1 MRLCKTF
8 PRVFPPTV
16 SSQNFVLNLD
26 LELILEPYSSPCST
40 SSSLLTRP
48 VSLILIYMK
57 IFDTSTFMEEYFTC
71 NVWAW
76 PRCLWSQHPSG
87 WKNNISP
94 RCFFWMSDP
103 RTLAAATFHL
113 WAHLSKTTEIFL
125 FTESKIFFQ
134 PQHLGDSV
142 CEVDMPRH
150 LLTIVVDQPDIE
162 ERVDTWLIVCL
173 AQWWQCLTSILLCP
187 RHCRTL
193 TTQVITDNHNFQLNT
208 TLSCHNAEEQTLTI
222 AGADLWPDIIYFLAI
237 IKLFSNVVKK
247 LQHVSL
253 FYHFLAV
260 LNKSQIAIVKTL
272 DYLKYNAIES
282 ELKQIW

>member
-1 MRLCKTF
+1 MYELDH
-8 PRVFPPTV
+8 VV
-16 SSQNFVLNLD
+16 SDHN
-26 LELILEPYSSPCST
+26 I
-40 SSSLLTRP
+40 P
-48 VSLILIYMK
+48 V
-57 IFDTSTFMEEYFTC
+57 
-71 NVWAW
+71 V
-76 PRCLWSQHPSG
+76 G
-87 WKNNISP
+87 
-94 RCFFWMSDP
+94 
-103 RTLAAATFHL
+103 RTIFHL
-113 WAHLSKTTEIFL
+113 AVSFECQIPGLWQQPLFIFEPIFPKQL
-125 FTESKIFFQ
+125 KYFYSQKVKYFFQ

-150 LLTIVVDQPDIE
+150 LLTIIVDHPDVE

-222 AGADLWPDIIYFLAI
+222 AGAVLWPDIIYFLAI

-282 ELKQIW
+282 KLKQIW

>member
-76 PRCLWSQHPSG
+76 PRCLWSQHPSS

-125 FTESKIFFQ
+125 FTERKFFF
-134 PQHLGDSV
+134 PTTAPWRLCLRGRHAPSPPDHYCWSPGCRGVCGHVTDSLPRTVMTVSHLHSLV
-142 CEVDMPRH
+142 
-150 LLTIVVDQPDIE
+150 
-162 ERVDTWLIVCL
+162 
-173 AQWWQCLTSILLCP
+173 S
-187 RHCRTL
+187 
-193 TTQVITDNHNFQLNT
+193 
-208 TLSCHNAEEQTLTI
+208 QTLQNT
-222 AGADLWPDIIYFLAI
+222 DKH
-237 IKLFSNVVKK
+237 KLFLIITTFN
-247 LQHVSL
+247 
-253 FYHFLAV
+253 
-260 LNKSQIAIVKTL
+260 
-272 DYLKYNAIES
+272 
-282 ELKQIW
+282 